1 MKQWLT
7 AQPAT
12 EARRLLADQAAALL
26 GEDTDIALS
35 EIALRLPDPALIQ
48 PYRDLIEAARQV
60 GVDAAYRPELARE
73 RLDDWMRADLK
84 SKREMLA
91 ERRDELL
98 NPAAAAVLAAW
109 LEADPEN
116 PRLIFHDALL
126 DLARIDRAAL
136 AFDALSEPDRAPA
149 RLAARTGDFAALAPL
164 TLTLTQLPEPIRA
177 AVWFHRAIALA
188 LESRPQYSLSAV
200 QEARRLDPE
209 QVTARPAGRARR
221 QASRG
226 PPHQSGATPSTSC
239 LVLEDALPTSASPTR
254 GLTQQSSNGQAS
266 DTESAPRCRR
276 AIRAFDPEHGVN
288 FELYAMITRH
298 KRRRAANPHPVR
310 PKSAQKAASY
320 RIKRQRCGRHTI
332 KGLSADARPLQ
343 APGG

>member
-136 AFDALSEPDRAPA
+136 AFDALSEQDRAPA
-149 RLAARTGDFAALAPL
+149 RLAELARTGDFAALAPL

-177 AVWFHRAIALA
+177 TTWFHRAIALA
-188 LESRPQYSLSAV
+188 VNGKPQDALNAV

-209 QVTARPAGRARR
+209 QVTAWLGLLVELAAGHPEVLPIS
-221 QASRG
+221 QALLL
-226 PPHQSGATPSTSC
+226 PPVA
-239 LVLEDALPTSASPTR
+239 
-254 GLTQQSSNGQAS
+254 
-266 DTESAPRCRR
+266 
-276 AIRAFDPEHGVN
+276 
-288 FELYAMITRH
+288 
-298 KRRRAANPHPVR
+298 
-310 PKSAQKAASY
+310 
-320 RIKRQRCGRHTI
+320 
-332 KGLSADARPLQ
+332 
-343 APGG
+343 